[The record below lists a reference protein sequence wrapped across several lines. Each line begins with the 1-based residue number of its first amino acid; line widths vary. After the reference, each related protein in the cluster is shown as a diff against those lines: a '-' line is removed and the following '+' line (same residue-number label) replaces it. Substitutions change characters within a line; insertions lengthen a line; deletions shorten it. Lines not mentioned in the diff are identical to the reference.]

1 MFGVAGDPITPLIHL
16 AESQTGREIKYYGF
30 RNEQAASYA
39 SSAVSFLSQRRRTGV
54 CLTVAGPGFLNALT
68 GLANANV
75 NQWPN
80 LLVCPLTNEAEH
92 RASFQF
98 FDQVSSLHKGVCK
111 GYFTYTGDDSVK
123 SAILLANTSPFG
135 SVVLFIPMSRTTK
148 FAASFFHPTVL
159 PCTLKPPQS
168 NKTLILIGGAVPM
181 YPETFPIIKSL
192 LNERGGFPFIAD
204 SLARGILPESHPY
217 CVSAA
222 RSLAMSSCSAVII
235 IGGRLD
241 WMMLGSM
248 RHSNCHFTLI
258 SDDPVYPSDFDS
270 SRLSLAPMA
279 QLGGL
284 LSHNLESPSPA
295 WVSELISTAKINK
308 KKYTE
313 KISIFNHGKLP
324 SHLEA
329 IAAIKRALYKTVGL
343 TDALVVSEGANTM
356 DVARITL
363 DHIPAP
369 YKRLDAGRW
378 GTMGAGLGY
387 VLAAHAVD
395 PHSPV
400 ICIKG
405 DSALGFSG
413 MELETIVRY
422 KCKVVIFVFNNGGI
436 YTGKSENSTAFTPN
450 IKHDLMMT
458 SFGGTGLSTRGGDAQ
473 SVERI
478 ADEAFSRFSQGD
490 YPILVDVIINPDSG
504 LVSGSLSRL

>member
-1 MFGVAGDPITPLIHL
+1 MFGVAGDPITPLIHF
-16 AESQTGREIKYYGF
+16 ADRVIKYYGF

-80 LLVCPLTNEAEH
+80 LLLCPLTNEEAVH
-92 RASFQF
+92 GASFQF
-98 FDQVSSLHKGVCK
+98 FDQVSSLHRGVCK

-123 SAILLANTSPFG
+123 SAILLANRAPFG
-135 SVVLFIPMSRTTK
+135 SVVLFIPLSK
-148 FAASFFHPTVL
+148 SKCAASFFYPTL
-159 PCTLKPPQS
+159 SPCTLKPPQS
-168 NKTLILIGGAVPM
+168 DKTLIVIGGAVPM
-181 YPETFPIIKSL
+181 YPETFPIIRSL
-192 LNERGGFPFIAD
+192 LNDRGGFPFIAD
-204 SLARGILPESHPY
+204 SLARGIVPESHPN

-241 WMMLGSM
+241 WMMRGAM
-248 RHSNCHFTLI
+248 RHPNCHFTLI
-258 SDDPVYPSDFDS
+258 SDDPVYPRDFDS
-270 SRLSLAPMA
+270 SRLSLVPMA
-279 QLGGL
+279 QLQEL
-284 LSHNLESPSPA
+284 LNLDLQSPSPA
-295 WVSELISTAKINK
+295 WVSELITTAKINK
-308 KKYTE
+308 KKYTK
-313 KISIFNHGKLP
+313 KISIFNRGILP

-329 IAAIKRALYKTVGL
+329 IAAIKRALSKTVGL
-343 TDALVVSEGANTM
+343 NDALVVSEGANTM
-356 DVARITL
+356 DVARVTL
-363 DHIPAP
+363 DHIPVP

-378 GTMGAGLGY
+378 GTMGAGLAY

-400 ICIKG
+400 ICIEG
-405 DSALGFSG
+405 DSAFGFSG

-436 YTGKSENSTAFTPN
+436 YTGKSDNSTAFSPN

-458 SFGGTGLSTRGGDAQ
+458 SFGGTGLSTHGGDAQ

-478 ADEAFSRFSQGD
+478 AEEAFSRFSKGHH
-490 YPILVDVIINPDSG
+490 PILVDVIINPDSG